1 MFSEPTLFVV
11 NSLSG
16 GGAENSISILTSR
29 LKLRGWNVFLLAM
42 NQTPS
47 ISAREMKNHEFELE
61 RHWRG
66 GFKETLGSY
75 KSFRNYCKS
84 LNVHTV
90 VANCEL
96 PELVVALSPL
106 SVRRIIA
113 VEHTSKPWENRR
125 ALGFI
130 VRRILWIRG
139 VSWVTV
145 SASSNSIWQGASTPI
160 FISNPV
166 IPIKIE
172 LFGTGHKTDLVFVG
186 RMRLEKRPEW
196 VIKAA
201 IENDLRLDIF
211 GDGLLKE
218 SLQEKYLKHNLRI
231 EFHGYVSNPW
241 ESISTPSLVVVPSE
255 YEGDGMVVVEAILAG
270 HEILLADNKDLRRF
284 SLPSA
289 NYFVSQED
297 LGKKVSNWKAR
308 GRGTYAISLEYKEV
322 LRQTRDIE
330 KILDQWQ
337 RILE

>member
-1 MFSEPTLFVV
+1 MCSEPTLFVV

-16 GGAENSISILTSR
+16 GGAENSISVLTSR

-42 NQTPS
+42 NQTPG
-47 ISAREMKNHEFELE
+47 ISVREKKNHEFELE
-61 RHWRG
+61 RRWG
-66 GFKETLGSY
+66 GGIKETLGSY

-106 SVRRIIA
+106 SVRKIIA
-113 VEHTSKPWENRR
+113 VEHTSKPWEKRR

-130 VRRILWIRG
+130 VRRILRFRG
-139 VSWVTV
+139 VNWVTV
-145 SASSNSIWQGASTPI
+145 STSSNSIWQCASTPI
-160 FISNPV
+160 CIANPV
-166 IPIKIE
+166 IPNEFALSREGRQTEI
-172 LFGTGHKTDLVFVG
+172 VFVG
-186 RMRLEKRPEW
+186 RMRSEKRPEW
-196 VIKAA
+196 VIEAA
-201 IENDLRLDIF
+201 IESGLRLDIF

-218 SLQEKYLKHNLRI
+218 SLQEKYLKHNLKI

-241 ESISTPSLVVVPSE
+241 ESISTPSLVVVPSV

-270 HEILLADNKDLRRF
+270 HEILLADNEDLRRF
-284 SLPSA
+284 SLPSG
-289 NYFVSQED
+289 NYFKSEED
-297 LGKKVSNWKAR
+297 LSRKVSNWKAM
-308 GRGTYAISLEYKEV
+308 GRGTYAISSEYKEN

-330 KILDQWQ
+330 HILDQWQ